1 MQIAWLVTEAGLAGG
16 LVLFL
21 FWLRP
26 RIGLAPL
33 YLVVGAFQYLQLVLA
48 AAVHVDVMPGLTVSP
63 GAVVYFPLTIVVV
76 LLTYIEAD
84 AEETRKVAY
93 GVVIA
98 NLAIYGLGQVA
109 RQHLFL
115 DGTDGAPM
123 MAVEFAENG
132 RIAIASATALFID
145 VVSTVVI
152 FEQVSTWVR
161 RSLFMRLWIC
171 LMSIMALD
179 SLLFTT
185 GAFLGQPAFT
195 SLLVSG
201 FVGKAVGATFYAI
214 IVALYASFVE
224 ARGHRPFHLPQGG
237 DVFDWLTYRQRYE
250 HARTMMTRDALTGLY
265 NRGYFDETAP
275 RHLAHANRAGHQMS
289 LVIIDVDR
297 LKETND
303 RHGHQAGDQLLTFV
317 ARQVGQIVRS
327 ADAACRYGG
336 DEFIVVLTTADAR
349 AARVFSERL
358 LELVT
363 TTSMEQT
370 PAPPWSP
377 ATVTIGVAVY
387 PDDGLTVTDLVLR
400 ADERLYAGKRLGG
413 GRLVTSSSAASRTT
427 ADDAR
432 QTP

>member
-1 MQIAWLVTEAGLAGG
+1 MQIALLVTEAGLAGG

-48 AAVHVDVMPGLTVSP
+48 MAVQVDVAPGLTVSP

-84 AEETRKVAY
+84 AVETRKVAY

-98 NLAIYGLGQVA
+98 NLVIYGLGQVA
-109 RQHLFL
+109 RLHLTL
-115 DGTDGAPM
+115 DGGRGSQVLPP
-123 MAVEFAENG
+123 EFAENG
-132 RIAIASATALFID
+132 RIALASATALFID

-152 FEQVSTWVR
+152 FEQVSAWVR
-161 RSLFMRLWIC
+161 RSLFLRLWIC
-171 LMSIMALD
+171 LMAIMALD

-185 GAFLGQPAFT
+185 GAFLGRPAFT

-201 FVGKAVGATFYAI
+201 FVGKALGATVYAV
-214 IVALYASFVE
+214 IVALYASYVE
-224 ARGHRPFHLPQGG
+224 APGRRPFDLPQGG

-250 HARTMMTRDALTGLY
+250 QARTMMTRDALTGLF

-289 LVIIDVDR
+289 LVMIDVDR
-297 LKETND
+297 LKEAND

-317 ARQVGQIVRS
+317 ARQVEQMVRS
-327 ADAACRYGG
+327 ADVACRYGG
-336 DEFIVVLTTADAR
+336 DEFMVVLTTADGR
-349 AARVFSERL
+349 AARIFSERL
-358 LELVT
+358 LELVMT
-363 TTSMEQT
+363 KSKEQAPV
-370 PAPPWSP
+370 PAWAP
-377 ATVTIGVAVY
+377 ATITIGVAVY
-387 PDDGLTVTDLVLR
+387 PDDGLTLPDLVLR
-400 ADERLYAGKRLGG
+400 ADERLYAGKRQGG
-413 GRLVTSSSAASRTT
+413 ARLVTPNGVER
-427 ADDAR
+427 R
-432 QTP
+432 